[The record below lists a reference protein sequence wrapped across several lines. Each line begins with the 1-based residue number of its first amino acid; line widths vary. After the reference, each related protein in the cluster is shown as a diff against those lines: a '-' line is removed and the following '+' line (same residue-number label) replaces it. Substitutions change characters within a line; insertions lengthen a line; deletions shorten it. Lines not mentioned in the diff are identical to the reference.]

1 MKNPQDERAREQL
14 EEAKEQVIQAISET
28 MDLYGVTPAAGKI
41 YATMYFQDQM
51 NLDEMREE
59 LGMSKPSMSTNV
71 RKLQQIE
78 MVKKKFQR
86 GTRKHTYTAEKDFF
100 HSFMA
105 YFCQMWE
112 REVKMNMDAIH
123 EAENM
128 LAEIFEDET
137 ISDELREEAK
147 SHYDLL
153 NQSKVYYRWLEKLVE
168 SIRSEEIYK
177 FLPKE
182 TDTQDK

>member
-1 MKNPQDERAREQL
+1 MDLDKSQNERAMEKL
-14 EEAKEQVIQAISET
+14 ELAKDIVIEAISET
-28 MDLYGVTPAAGKI
+28 MDLYGVTPAAGRI
-41 YATMYFQDQM
+41 YATMYFKEQM

-59 LGMSKPSMSTNV
+59 LGMSKPSMSTNI

-86 GTRKHTYTAEKDFF
+86 GTRKHTYVAEKDFF

-112 REVKMNMDAIH
+112 REVKMNMEAVLESEKIFQEIYEDAS
-123 EAENM
+123 
-128 LAEIFEDET
+128 LP
-137 ISDELREEAK
+137 DELREDAK
-147 SHYDLL
+147 EYYDLL
-153 NQSKVYYRWLEKLVE
+153 NQSKVYYRWVEKLVH
-168 SIRSEEIYK
+168 SIRSEEIYT

-182 TDTQDK
+182 